1 MIKDEKLSDVLGT
14 LHKLTSA
21 IFSDAIQR
29 KLILDNLTEAVF
41 TVDQD
46 LQVTSF
52 NKAAESITGITEK
65 DALGKKCTELFA
77 PYSDDDFCIICQVLQ
92 QKRPLTKQTRQ
103 LQIGDRLLP
112 VLVSASP
119 LTDNSGEIVGGVQSF
134 QEIQEIF
141 QRQLVMDNAFD
152 GVVTVDL
159 EYTITLFNKAAEI
172 LTGYTQEEV
181 LGKPFDEV
189 FYSAEQRLAMRST
202 PLRQAI
208 TSGLPVVEECIY
220 FKTAAGD
227 ILPVSVRAA
236 PLVDARGTLLGGV
249 ESFRDNTDRIQSN
262 LILDH
267 IVDGVFTTDKHG
279 KINSFNRAAVRLT
292 GYSREEV
299 LGRSCHEMFA
309 SGTCEERMQRLAGGE
324 GMPESWIEKNM
335 YLQVRDGRIIPVSMN
350 SVPMLDSQ
358 NNLIGTVQTFR
369 DVTAQIQNRFI
380 LDSVADGVFTV
391 DQDLNITSFN
401 KALEKIT
408 GYTLEE
414 ALTKKCRDIFNSDLC
429 GTEGCPMLQAIS
441 SGLTPAIHNT
451 TIRGKDGSS
460 IPVNV
465 ISNALTDEEGNVIGG
480 VETIRDLT
488 EITELRRKLADSG
501 ELQKGILT
509 RSPKMQRIMSVL
521 PEFSKSDATILVLGE
536 SGTGK
541 ELIAQSIH
549 AQSLRCDHPFVAVNS
564 GALPDTLLES
574 ELFGYKAG
582 AFTDARRDRKGRFAA
597 AEKGTLFLDE
607 IGDISPAMQVKLL
620 RVIQSKTYEP
630 LGSNKPVRTDVRI
643 IAATN
648 RNLEAMVSQGTFRE
662 DLYYRLNVV
671 KIDLPPLRERMEDIP
686 LLVEHFVDKFNK
698 QRDRQVE
705 GVSEAVLSILIH
717 HDYPGNIRELENI
730 LEYAF
735 ILCHEGLIL
744 PQHLPDWLT
753 GGKEE
758 DHSVAGPLTL
768 KDVERK
774 AITESLRRNEYRK
787 MKTCRE
793 LGISKDT
800 LRRKISAY
808 NIPDVEIQE

>member
-1 MIKDEKLSDVLGT
+1 MIKDDKLSDVLGT

-41 TVDQD
+41 TVDQEIKI
-46 LQVTSF
+46 TSF
-52 NKAAESITGITEK
+52 NKAAESITGIAEK

-77 PYSDDDFCIICQVLQ
+77 AFSDEDFCIICQVLQ
-92 QKRPLTKQTRQ
+92 QKRPMTKQTRQ
-103 LQIGDRLLP
+103 LQIGDRFLP
-112 VLVSASP
+112 VMVSASP
-119 LTDNSGEIVGGVQSF
+119 LTDNSGEMVGGVQSF

-141 QRQLVMDNAFD
+141 QRQLVMDSAFD

-159 EYTITLFNKAAEI
+159 EYNITLFNKAAEH
-172 LTGYTQEEV
+172 LTGYSQEEV

-189 FYSAEQRLAMRST
+189 FYSPDQRMAMRSN

-208 TSGLPVVEECIY
+208 TDGHPVVEECIY

-279 KINSFNRAAVRLT
+279 KINSFNRAAIKFT
-292 GYSREEV
+292 GYSMEEV

-309 SGTCEERMQRLAGGE
+309 SGTCEDRMQQLVGGE
-324 GMPESWIEKNM
+324 GISDSWIEKNM
-335 YLQVRDGRIIPVSMN
+335 YLQIKDGRIIPVSMN

-369 DVTAQIQNRFI
+369 DVTDQIQNRLI
-380 LDSVADGVFTV
+380 LDSVTDGVFTV

-408 GYTLEE
+408 GYSLEE
-414 ALTKKCRDIFNSDLC
+414 ALTKKCRDIFSSVLC
-429 GTEGCPMLQAIS
+429 GTESCPMVQAIS
-441 SGLTPAIHNT
+441 SGSTPAIHNT

-465 ISNALTDEEGNVIGG
+465 ISNALIDEEGKVIGG

-488 EITELRRKLADSG
+488 EITELRRKLAGSG
-501 ELQKGILT
+501 ERQKGILT

-549 AQSLRCDHPFVAVNS
+549 SQSLRCDHPFVAVNS

-630 LGSNKPVRTDVRI
+630 LGSNKPLHTDVRI

-648 RNLEAMVSQGTFRE
+648 KNLEAMVSQGTFRE

-698 QRDRQVE
+698 QRDRRIE

-730 LEYAF
+730 IEYSF

-753 GGKEE
+753 GGREE

-787 MKTCRE
+787 MRTCRE

-808 NIPDVEIQE
+808 NISDNEIAE